1 MPMPVR
7 RCAKCGS
14 IIGKI
19 QYLGPKCTDICP
31 VCAGRMAGGTG
42 KGRDIPGQLYLGDVV
57 VSEGKKRTRSAATE
71 RACI

>member
-19 QYLGPKCTDICP
+19 MYLGPKCTDICP
-31 VCAGRMAGGTG
+31 VCAGHMKMGMNTSKDVAGQ
-42 KGRDIPGQLYLGDVV
+42 IYLGEVA
-57 VSEGKKRTRSAATE
+57 EGQKRTRSAATE